1 VTADVYYRSIVPG
14 AYLLALLLNG
24 RFDPLIGLIFVSIV
38 LIWAVP
44 QLRRMLQRREGS
56 ARDTA

>member
-1 VTADVYYRSIVPG
+1 MITDLLLRSIVTG

-24 RFDPLIGLIFVSIV
+24 RFDPLIGLIAASIV

-44 QLRRMLQRREGS
+44 QLRRIAQRRDRT
-56 ARDTA
+56 ARGTV